1 MSARTRWPRCAGMA
15 GRLSCS
21 PARAHLPSV
30 RETKRARSLDRAP
43 LMDFGWS
50 GLVPR
55 AARSRRTD
63 LLEAGAA
70 VHGLVATW
78 LERNARLAAAVAA
91 CRDEELARAT
101 HATAAAVTTAAAA
114 TGRAA
119 TRRTARRA
127 TTRFVHETT
136 GLVELLLSRGP
147 NEFLTAVLAGQ
158 GLVRKTQCL
167 PPLYLVLELS
177 LGLGRKCLARG
188 LAWTLVTALFGPLKR
203 IRNRLL

>member
-15 GRLSCS
+15 GRLACS

-91 CRDEELARAT
+91 GRDEELAWAA
-101 HATAAAVTTAAAA
+101 HATATAVAAAS
-114 TGRAA
+114 GRAA
-119 TRRTARRA
+119 TRRTTRGA
-127 TTRFVHETT
+127 TTRLVHETA

-147 NEFLTAVLAGQ
+147 DEFLTAVLAGQ

>member
-1 MSARTRWPRCAGMA
+1 MQSEDALHPLVAPSMVPVSAPSRT
-15 GRLSCS
+15 SI
-21 PARAHLPSV
+21 V
-30 RETKRARSLDRAP
+30 REEARSMKRPSPFRRGPRSSASAGP
-43 LMDFGWS
+43 

-101 HATAAAVTTAAAA
+101 HATAAAVTAAAA
-114 TGRAA
+114 AGRAA

-127 TTRFVHETT
+127 TTRLVHEAT

-147 NEFLTAVLAGQ
+147 NEVLTAVLAGQ

-177 LGLGRKCLARG
+177 LVSGGSASLEVSRG
-188 LAWTLVTALFGPLKR
+188 LSSPPSSGR
-203 IRNRLL
+203 